1 LTWFTPILVLGVPI
15 FDMALVVY
23 SRWRRG
29 RPISRPA
36 QDHTYHRLHALGLD
50 GTRSVLVMQ
59 LTGILLGLVA
69 FVLLDATVLFANLA
83 FGAVIILG
91 LAIVVWFDQGG
102 SGLRRNREGG
112 PRTGREKE

>member
-1 LTWFTPILVLGVPI
+1 
-15 FDMALVVY
+15 
-23 SRWRRG
+23 
-29 RPISRPA
+29 
-36 QDHTYHRLHALGLD
+36 LGLD